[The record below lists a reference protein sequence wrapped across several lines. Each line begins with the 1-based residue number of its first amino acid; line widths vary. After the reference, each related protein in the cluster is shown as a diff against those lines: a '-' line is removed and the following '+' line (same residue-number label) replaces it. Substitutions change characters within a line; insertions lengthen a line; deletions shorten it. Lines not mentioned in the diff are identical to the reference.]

1 MTEIKN
7 EKEQMEEFYKKQ
19 NEEFQLIVKKL
30 EKKIYVQNKLY
41 NELNENSTKT
51 LKETIDKYNHD
62 IKEIQKK
69 LLLLILYLQKMKLIK

>member
-1 MTEIKN
+1 
-7 EKEQMEEFYKKQ
+7 ME
-19 NEEFQLIVKKL
+19 N
-30 EKKIYVQNKLY
+30 KIYAQDKLY